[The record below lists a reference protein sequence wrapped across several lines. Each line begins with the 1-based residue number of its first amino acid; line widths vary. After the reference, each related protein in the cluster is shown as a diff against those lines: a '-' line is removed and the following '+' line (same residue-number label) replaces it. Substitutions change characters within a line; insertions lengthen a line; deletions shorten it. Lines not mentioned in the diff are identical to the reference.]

1 MRLSHVSGQDRLCEI
16 LVEDPKE
23 MVDVIE
29 ERVAPSAARLTESL
43 RDIGYDTPTA
53 IADLI
58 DNAISAG
65 AREIH
70 VDFEFHGRDSAIVVW
85 DDGEGMPING
95 IHEALRFGSRRD
107 YKPDELGRFG
117 LGLKTASFSQCR
129 RLTVLS
135 KYKSGRGSVSRRT
148 LDLDL
153 VAARDEWLIHEG
165 QASAVVRQRD
175 AQLGETVGGTTV
187 VLENLDRI
195 LNERTAHSGV
205 GKRRLKNV
213 STKVAEHLSVV
224 FHRYLEGVAATG
236 KVSIIVDGQKLVPWD
251 PFATSNDL
259 TQRLPAQLLS
269 ITIDGASHD
278 VRLQRYVLPA
288 KNELDSID
296 EFEALSGPLKW
307 NRQQG
312 LYFYRVD
319 RLVQFGGWSGMRGLD
334 EHSKLARASIDF
346 PTELDVA
353 FQINVAKMRINL
365 PPEIKP
371 ALEKP
376 IQELCIHAGE
386 RYRRAGGDER
396 HHSAKKAVGETDM
409 AAVGVALRAAALR
422 SGGLESFDKA
432 MSLLKKT
439 SPSLH
444 RDLGLS

>member
-1 MRLSHVSGQDRLCEI
+1 
-16 LVEDPKE
+16 

-29 ERVAPSAARLTESL
+29 EQVAPSAARLTESL

-58 DNAISAG
+58 DNSISAG

-70 VDFEFHGRDSAIVVW
+70 VDFEFHGLDSAIVVW

-107 YKPDELGRFG
+107 YKSDELGRFG

-135 KYKSGRGSVSRRT
+135 KYKSGRGSVNRRT
-148 LDLDL
+148 LDLDII
-153 VAARDEWLIHEG
+153 ATRDEWLIHEG
-165 QASAVVRQRD
+165 QASPVVRERD
-175 AQLGETVGGTTV
+175 ARLGETAGGTTV
-187 VLENLDRI
+187 VLEKLDRI

-205 GKRRLKNV
+205 GRRRLKNV

-224 FHRYLEGVAATG
+224 FHRYLDGTARSG
-236 KVSIIVDGQKLVPWD
+236 KVSIIVDGQKLLPWD
-251 PFATSNDL
+251 PFATSNEQ
-259 TQRLPAQLLS
+259 TQRLPMQLLS
-269 ITIDGASHD
+269 ITVNGNSHD
-278 VRLQRYVLPA
+278 VCLQRYVLPA
-288 KNELDSID
+288 KNEFDSTD
-296 EFEALSGPLKW
+296 EFDALSGPLKW

-319 RLVQFGGWSGMRGLD
+319 RLVQFGGWNGMRGLD

-353 FQINVAKMRINL
+353 FQINVAKMKINL
-365 PPEIKP
+365 PPEIRP

-376 IQELCIHAGE
+376 IQELCIHASE

-396 HHSAKKAVGETDM
+396 QHMAKKASVETDM
-409 AAVGVALRAAALR
+409 AAVGVALKAAALR
-422 SGGLESFDKA
+422 SGGLDSFNKA
-432 MSLLKKT
+432 MRLLKET
-439 SPSLH
+439 SPSLY